1 MMTKKSYR
9 PAVIV
14 PAVLIVLFAAGLAF
28 ASGGGGGE
36 GEHGGSLLK
45 GFLIQV
51 LNFSILVGV
60 LVWFARKPIREFF
73 AGRTEAINKGIAE
86 AREAREAA
94 ERALEEVQK
103 KLDSS
108 DAEIE
113 KMIKAARES
122 GQREREHLINEGQRM
137 SQRIIKQA
145 KSGIEFELNQAT
157 EGLKAEA
164 AEYAVKLA
172 EEKIGSKLDD
182 AEQMKLLED
191 AIKRLEDRA

>member
-1 MMTKKSYR
+1 MIKTSYK
-9 PAVIV
+9 PAIIAA
-14 PAVLIVLFAAGLAF
+14 AVVQVLFMAGLSF
-28 ASGGGGGE
+28 ASGGGE
-36 GEHGGSLLK
+36 GAEGGSVLP

-51 LNFSILVGV
+51 LNFSVLVV
-60 LVWFARKPIREFF
+60 LLVWFGRKPIRDFF
-73 AGRTEAINKGIAE
+73 AGRTEAIQKGIAD

-108 DAEIE
+108 DAEIA

-122 GQREREHLINEGQRM
+122 GEREREHLINEGQRM
-137 SQRIIKQA
+137 SQRILEQA
-145 KSGIEFELNQAT
+145 KSGIEFELAQAT

-172 EEKIGSKLDD
+172 EEKIGGKLDD
-182 AEQMKLLED
+182 TEQMKLLED

>member
-1 MMTKKSYR
+1 MIKTSYK
-9 PAVIV
+9 PAIIAA
-14 PAVLIVLFAAGLAF
+14 AVVQVLFLAGIAF
-28 ASGGGGGE
+28 ASGGGE
-36 GEHGGSLLK
+36 GAEPGALLK

-51 LNFSILVGV
+51 MNFAVLVV
-60 LVWFARKPIREFF
+60 ILVWFGRKPVREFF

-113 KMIKAARES
+113 KMVKAARES

-137 SQRIIKQA
+137 SQRIIEQA